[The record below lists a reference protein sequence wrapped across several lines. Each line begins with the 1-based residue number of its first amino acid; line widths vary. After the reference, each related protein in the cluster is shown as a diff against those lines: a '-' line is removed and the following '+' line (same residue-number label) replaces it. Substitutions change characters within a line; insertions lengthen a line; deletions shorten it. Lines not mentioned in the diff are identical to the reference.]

1 MIKLNLGIIKYGE
14 LSTLELKPTLMDQ
27 IKEYQRDDPE
37 IQTFKER
44 KVQEKNT
51 KLMKDLEGILC
62 YKNRKLSTN
71 WLNRYLEFWKG

>member
-1 MIKLNLGIIKYGE
+1 
-14 LSTLELKPTLMDQ
+14 MDQ

-71 WLNRYLEFWKG
+71 